1 MIYLK
6 FYVGDNERVI
16 KGMCE
21 GELANILRFE
31 GKDNNVVLLEV
42 GEGELK
48 STPIDSIEKV
58 HKVYNLIELCQIA
71 NNGDKFEDS
80 YGNVYTFFDG
90 ELIYDEDDENLITDL
105 YTVYQ
110 LANLTF
116 TKVITEISDR
126 AWDRIFEFFRNRE
139 RENSDIF

>member
-1 MIYLK
+1 MK
-6 FYVGDNERVI
+6 FNVGDNVRVT

-31 GKDNNVVLLEV
+31 GKDNSIVLLEV
-42 GEGELK
+42 GEGELMY
-48 STPIDSIEKV
+48 TTIDSIEKV

-71 NNGDKFEDS
+71 KNGDKFEDS

-105 YTVYQ
+105 FTVYQ

-139 RENSDIF
+139 RENSDIFW

>member
-1 MIYLK
+1 MK
-6 FYVGDNERVI
+6 FNIGDNVRVI

-31 GKDNNVVLLEV
+31 GKDNSVVLLEV
-42 GEGELK
+42 GEGELMY
-48 STPIDSIEKV
+48 TTIDSIEKV
-58 HKVYNLIELCQIA
+58 HKVYNLIELCQVA
-71 NNGDKFEDS
+71 KNGDKFEDN
-80 YGNVYTFFDG
+80 YGNLYTFFDG
-90 ELIYDEDDENLITDL
+90 ELVYDEDDENLITDL

-126 AWDRIFEFFRNRE
+126 AWGRIIEFFRNRD
-139 RENSDIF
+139 RENSDIL